1 MPQPHTTQGVSTSG
15 YTIPFF
21 LFGGLL
27 GQAAGAYR
35 GDLHHFHG
43 VFGAVDSRR
52 HGEAAVALQA
62 VSFWTADSPWQV
74 CFVRVSVGQ
83 WGPLEE

>member
-1 MPQPHTTQGVSTSG
+1 MADNAGDERRQGALAPGAPRPWFIFGIPMPA
-15 YTIPFF
+15 

-27 GQAAGAYR
+27 GQALDVYR
-35 GDLHHFHG
+35 GKVRHRFHG
-43 VFGAVDSRR
+43 VFGAAESRR

-74 CFVRVSVGQ
+74 GR
-83 WGPLEE
+83 

>member
-1 MPQPHTTQGVSTSG
+1 MTS
-15 YTIPFF
+15 

-27 GQAAGAYR
+27 GQAVGVYR
-35 GDLHHFHG
+35 GTVRHHFHG
-43 VFGAVDSRR
+43 LFGAAESRR

-74 CFVRVSVGQ
+74 GVES
-83 WGPLEE
+83 